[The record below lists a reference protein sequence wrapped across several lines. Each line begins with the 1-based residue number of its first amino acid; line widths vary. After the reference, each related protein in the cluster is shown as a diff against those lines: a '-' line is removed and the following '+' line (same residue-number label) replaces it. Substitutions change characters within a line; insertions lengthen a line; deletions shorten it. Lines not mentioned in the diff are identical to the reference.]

1 VHPSPTYSALY
12 SLLPDPSGMPTAH
25 GIPAAHLPEPYR
37 TLLAHTHHMTVTVE
51 RFFGDAVD
59 VVVLETWQ
67 SGDDYVRKILLKLRS
82 TGRVVQFGIVRI
94 DLSKLAAEVS
104 ARIVEGK
111 TPLGRVL
118 IEHDVLRTVSPT
130 GFVQVEPHAE
140 FCGWFDLRACEPL
153 FGRLGIIT
161 ADGRPAIEVLE
172 VLAPVR
178 SSDGCLA

>member
-1 VHPSPTYSALY
+1 
-12 SLLPDPSGMPTAH
+12 
-25 GIPAAHLPEPYR
+25 
-37 TLLAHTHHMTVTVE
+37 
-51 RFFGDAVD
+51 
-59 VVVLETWQ
+59 
-67 SGDDYVRKILLKLRS
+67 
-82 TGRVVQFGIVRI
+82 
-94 DLSKLAAEVS
+94 
-104 ARIVEGK
+104 
-111 TPLGRVL
+111 VL